1 MFLTFNIRVN
11 SWSQFHTLPIPHF
24 RMGQHQNRRAGWL
37 DWHSHELRASGSKVP
52 TSGAEIRYSSAGESK
67 WLVAYVHT
75 WSSKMMQTTSLIGKV
90 IILYTGFNRVD
101 GRALACFLAAM
112 KGYAYCVHLLL
123 ILTCGNMHVFIFVG
137 FRSTDKSSG
146 I

>member
-1 MFLTFNIRVN
+1 
-11 SWSQFHTLPIPHF
+11 
-24 RMGQHQNRRAGWL
+24 
-37 DWHSHELRASGSKVP
+37 
-52 TSGAEIRYSSAGESK
+52 
-67 WLVAYVHT
+67 
-75 WSSKMMQTTSLIGKV
+75 MMQTTSLIGKV

-112 KGYAYCVHLLL
+112 KGYTDCVHLLL